1 MTALVREAATFRE
14 DLLVGFAD
22 AYARYVERV
31 PGASGV
37 RRVGSPSDGKVSLII
52 GGGCG
57 HYPAFMGYVGT
68 GLADAA
74 VVGDVF
80 TSPSAKQAYEVA
92 VATDGGAGTLFSFGN
107 YAGDNMNF
115 GVAQERLRSEGMDCR
130 TVVVTDDVAS
140 APAGQEAQRR
150 GVGGIVAVFKAAGA
164 AAARGANIDEV
175 ERIARKANNATRTIG
190 VAFAGCTLPGRRE
203 PLFVVKDS
211 YYEVGLGI
219 HGEPGVESLPAVPVR
234 ELAEML
240 VEKLLMERPASGQLA
255 AVLLNGLGATKYEE
269 LFVLWQSVTQALAN
283 GGVRAILP
291 EVGELVTSLDMAGCS
306 LSLCWLDDELQDLWC
321 APVDTPSFR
330 RGDVREYPQFQTR
343 PTRHAAREDVAS
355 GREASEESVGAAAV
369 ARLALEVMLE
379 TIVEHE
385 DELGRLDA
393 VAGDGDHGSGMAR
406 GMRAAKVAAEGTIG
420 GVAEVLRAAGR
431 AFADEAGG
439 ASGLLW
445 GSLLEAA
452 GRVLGEDPG
461 DLAAER
467 VRDAVRSGVSAVQRL
482 GGAKLGDKTLLDVL
496 IPFVDALSGE
506 VDRHEPLP
514 AAWAHASAVAETAAG
529 ATASLT
535 PKVGRARPLAAR
547 SIGSPD
553 AGAVSLSFCLSAVSV
568 LLSKRT
574 LP

>member
-1 MTALVREAATFRE
+1 MTGLVRELATFRE
-14 DLLVGFAD
+14 EMLAGFAD
-22 AYARYVERV
+22 AYTRYVERV

-57 HYPAFMGYVGT
+57 HYPAFMGYVGS

-92 VATDGGAGTLFSFGN
+92 RATDGGAGILFSFGN

-115 GVAQERLRSEGMDCR
+115 GVAGERLRSEGTDCR
-130 TVVVTDDVAS
+130 TVVITDDVAS
-140 APAGQEAQRR
+140 APAGQEVQRR
-150 GVGGIVAVFKAAGA
+150 GVGGMVAVFKAAGA

-175 ERIARKANNATRTIG
+175 ERIARKANSATRTIG

-203 PLFVVKDS
+203 PLFVVKDG

-234 ELAEML
+234 ELAQML
-240 VEKLLMERPASGQLA
+240 VEKLLVERPASGQLA

-269 LFVLWQSVTQALAN
+269 LFVLWRSVIEALAN

-306 LSLCWLDDELQDLWC
+306 LSLCWLDEELQDLWC
-321 APVDTPSFR
+321 APVDAPGFR
-330 RGDVREYPQFQTR
+330 RGDIKEYPQFQKR
-343 PTRHAAREDVAS
+343 ATRHVAREDSVS
-355 GREASEESVGAAAV
+355 GGEASEESVVAAAV
-369 ARLALEVMLE
+369 VRLALEVMLE

-406 GMRAAKVAAEGTIG
+406 GMRAGKAAAEGTMG

-452 GRVLGEDPG
+452 GRVLGDPG

-467 VRDAVRSGVSAVQRL
+467 VRDAVRVGVSAVQRL

-514 AAWAHASAVAETAAG
+514 AAWAHASSVAEAAAG

-535 PKVGRARPLAAR
+535 PRVGRARPLAAR

-553 AGAVSLSFCLSAVSV
+553 AGAVSLSLCLSAVSE